1 MIPLEHAYMLGF
13 TVSFLVATLGGAIYA
28 LISFHRRIS

>member
-13 TVSFLVATLGGAIYA
+13 TIAFLVGTLAVA
-28 LISFHRRIS
+28 LFALARIHRRLS

>member
-13 TVSFLVATLGGAIYA
+13 TVFFLVGTLGVA
-28 LISFHRRIS
+28 LFALARFHRRIS